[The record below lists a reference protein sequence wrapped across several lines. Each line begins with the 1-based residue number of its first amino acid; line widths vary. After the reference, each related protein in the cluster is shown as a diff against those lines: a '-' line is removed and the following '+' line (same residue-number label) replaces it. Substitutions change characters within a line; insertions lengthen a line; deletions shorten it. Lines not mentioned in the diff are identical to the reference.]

1 MRKGE
6 IEKLYIYIYVL
17 CILSSFF
24 FLFSFFF
31 FLLLL
36 LLLLLLSWRLLVD
49 RSCHPSISVRYPGG
63 AGVGGHTLLNMLLGH
78 LSPELIS
85 TSLLAEPLVGS
96 LIGYFVGAQGLPG
109 IWTVLGGGVLLL
121 GLVATVYGDENYDID
136 IDTREANKRD
146 ETYGAVEQE
155 G

>member
-1 MRKGE
+1 MTQGS
-6 IEKLYIYIYVL
+6 L
-17 CILSSFF
+17 
-24 FLFSFFF
+24 
-31 FLLLL
+31 
-36 LLLLLLSWRLLVD
+36 
-49 RSCHPSISVRYPGG
+49 
-63 AGVGGHTLLNMLLGH
+63 GVAPIWSRARAIHGLGH

-121 GLVATVYGDENYDID
+121 GLVATVYGEGGADENYDID

>member
-1 MRKGE
+1 M
-6 IEKLYIYIYVL
+6 
-17 CILSSFF
+17 
-24 FLFSFFF
+24 
-31 FLLLL
+31 
-36 LLLLLLSWRLLVD
+36 
-49 RSCHPSISVRYPGG
+49 
-63 AGVGGHTLLNMLLGH
+63 
-78 LSPELIS
+78 
-85 TSLLAEPLVGS
+85 
-96 LIGYFVGAQGLPG
+96 PG